1 MATSSGKSCNSG
13 SGGVLEERRIWIGNL
28 DPRLSEYQ
36 LLKILQKCGP
46 VEKFDMLFHKSGPLV
61 GQSRGYAFVT
71 FGTADAA
78 LKALEKL
85 NGTPIANRPIVIRL
99 AKNVNYDELNK
110 QKPRIEIPALGS
122 SSRDEQ
128 MSREDAI
135 RAIES
140 KLRALE
146 RNGEE
151 ELELNL
157 LNSAST
163 QVPFIQRYQFN
174 KDRDVSSST
183 SGGRTYTK
191 PYNSA
196 PYNRHQRPK
205 RR

>member
-1 MATSSGKSCNSG
+1 MDWQFRSKAK
-13 SGGVLEERRIWIGNL
+13 R
-28 DPRLSEYQ
+28 
-36 LLKILQKCGP
+36 
-46 VEKFDMLFHKSGPLV
+46 FDMLFHKSGPLV

-122 SSRDEQ
+122 SSRDDR

-157 LNSAST
+157 LNSASN

-174 KDRDVSSST
+174 KDRDTSSST

-191 PYNSA
+191 SYNSA

>member
-1 MATSSGKSCNSG
+1 M
-13 SGGVLEERRIWIGNL
+13 
-28 DPRLSEYQ
+28 
-36 LLKILQKCGP
+36 
-46 VEKFDMLFHKSGPLV
+46 
-61 GQSRGYAFVT
+61 VT
-71 FGTADAA
+71 YTYINASH
-78 LKALEKL
+78 
-85 NGTPIANRPIVIRL
+85 VQ
-99 AKNVNYDELNK
+99 DELNK

-205 RR
+205 RRQKLETTGGIDKFCLVFILYRGTMYLDFHQFHQVFIIVFICALSIRILIKYCVQRLKPNKVIYL

>member
-122 SSRDEQ
+122 SSRDDK

-174 KDRDVSSST
+174 KDRDTSSST

-191 PYNSA
+191 SYNSA